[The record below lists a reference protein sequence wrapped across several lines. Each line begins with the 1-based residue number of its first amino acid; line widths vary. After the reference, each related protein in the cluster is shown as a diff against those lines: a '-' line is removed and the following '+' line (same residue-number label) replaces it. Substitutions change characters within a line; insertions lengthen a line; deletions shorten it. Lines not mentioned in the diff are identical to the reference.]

1 MKKEYKIIQHKFSEL
16 NFSTKD
22 DYLKKIRDILLGFL
36 CFLPT
41 IVNVTQKYVYII
53 ISIIG
58 FVFCVHSFL
67 KKKILK
73 EDYYLI
79 FILMTSVIIFLVG
92 FVEKL
97 NPISN
102 SSNLY
107 IPYTFFIITSIFFS
121 RYINRSVLVII
132 FILIVLEAFVGF
144 LEYYL
149 NTPYLIEP
157 HNYVEDKNFGAQNIL
172 YHHRVYGLSNTISI
186 FSQKFFIGI
195 MLLSF
200 LNITRFKNVYLC
212 IFLLG
217 LLVTFNRTAII
228 ASSCFIFLDW
238 IVKQRKKEFLKNYFL
253 WGPIFV
259 LGIFF
264 YKDILH
270 QFYRGGSNIDL
281 SGRDFI
287 FIEYINYI
295 KNNLFLGNFVRK
307 YWILI
312 DGRILHAHNSYL
324 ETLASMGLILSVCL
338 FYYFYS
344 VITKNILV
352 YIIPIL
358 LYSVFQYGILWGVSL
373 LDIIFFYFIFSKKSL
388 KKA

>member
-1 MKKEYKIIQHKFSEL
+1 MKKEYKIVQYKLWELIFS
-16 NFSTKD
+16 NKNDFF
-22 DYLKKIRDILLGFL
+22 KKIRDIFLGFL

-41 IVNVTQKYVYII
+41 IVNVAQKYIYII

-58 FVFCVHSFL
+58 LVFCVYSFL
-67 KKKILK
+67 KKKIFK

-79 FILMTSVIIFLVG
+79 FILISSVFIFLAG
-92 FVEKL
+92 FVE
-97 NPISN
+97 NINTISN

-107 IPYTFFIITSIFFS
+107 IPYTFFIITTIFFS
-121 RYINRSVLVII
+121 RYINRYVLVTI
-132 FILIVLEAFVGF
+132 FILIVLEAFIGF

-149 NTPYLIEP
+149 SVPYLIEP
-157 HNYVEDKNFGAQNIL
+157 HNYVEDKNYGAQNIL

-200 LNITRFKNVYLC
+200 LNIKRFKNVYLC

-217 LLVTFNRTAII
+217 LLVSFNRTAII
-228 ASSCFIFLDW
+228 ASSFFVFLDW
-238 IVKQRKKEFLKNYFL
+238 ILKQRKKEFLKSYFS

-259 LGIFF
+259 LGILF

-312 DGRILHAHNSYL
+312 DDRISHAHNSYL
-324 ETLASMGLILSVCL
+324 ETLASMGLVLSVCL

-373 LDIIFFYFIFSKKSL
+373 LDIIFFYFIFSVKKP
-388 KKA
+388 KN